1 MTENTKNTANTHQLF
16 EDQTLFAQQLEQQL
30 RHPYHP
36 VYKLT
41 LLLIEPHFNSGNVP
55 GSLSAPKDS
64 DQQRRQLAR
73 HMQNSLRPGD
83 LIGFWG
89 QQRLLICL
97 PETTAEQ
104 AGSLAEYL
112 KNSIRQ
118 DMVLNH
124 RLISYWQA
132 IGSSQQED
140 TLAVLLGRTMKA
152 LQQAKASVKDN
163 IQVSA

>member
-1 MTENTKNTANTHQLF
+1 MTDTTESAAHTSQVF

-41 LLLIEPHFNSGNVP
+41 LLLIEPHFNSSVVP
-55 GSLSAPKDS
+55 GSLYAPKDS
-64 DQQRRQLAR
+64 DQQRRQLAK
-73 HMQNSLRPGD
+73 HMQTSLRPGD

-112 KNSIRQ
+112 KNNIRQ

-124 RLISYWQA
+124 RLLSYWQG
-132 IGSSQQED
+132 ISSSQQED

-152 LQQAKASVKDN
+152 LQQAKASVEDN